1 MSPADSRPV
10 LLSYCATFLPR
21 EMLHVFRQVNGVRA
35 FYNWVVTRTRAN
47 PESFPYER
55 LIVLRKSPWRAF
67 NRLWH
72 RGRGRA
78 VPLSRS
84 ETRQMLDAAKQR
96 GAALAHVYLGT
107 EALRAAQFL
116 GGFLGGRIV
125 SFHGADLS
133 DDYSAVDYADLW
145 SRAELFLCRSE
156 SLRERL
162 LAKGCPADRIRINR
176 TGVPV
181 PASPAE
187 VAAPRWQTGEPVRLL
202 QVCRLIPKKGLDV
215 TIQATRLIKDAG
227 VPVRLIIAGEGP
239 EEPGLRRLAAELGLG
254 AAVNFA
260 GFVTGAALEELFTTS
275 HLFLH
280 PSRTTERGDLEGIP
294 NSLLEAMA
302 HGLPV
307 LSTRHSGI
315 PEAVTDG
322 SDGLLM
328 EGCEPESLAHAALR
342 LLENAQLFRM
352 ISRAA
357 RKTVEDRFSTPAC
370 IASLEASYHE
380 AVALARDSSAR
391 RW

>member
-21 EMLHVFRQVNGVRA
+21 EMWHVFRQVSGVRA
-35 FYNWVVTRTRAN
+35 FENWVVTRTRAN
-47 PESFPYER
+47 PESFPYDR

-67 NRLWH
+67 SRLWH
-72 RGRGRA
+72 RSRGRA
-78 VPLSRS
+78 VPLSRT
-84 ETRQMLDAAKQR
+84 ETRQMLDAARQK

-107 EALRAAQFL
+107 EALRAVRFL
-116 GGFLGGRIV
+116 EAFPGGRVV

-133 DDYSAVDYADLW
+133 DDFSAADYAGLW

-176 TGVPV
+176 TGVPLPSN
-181 PASPAE
+181 PAAVSP
-187 VAAPRWQTGEPVRLL
+187 PGWRRGEAVRLL

-215 TIQATRLIKDAG
+215 TLHATRLIKDAG
-227 VPVRLIIAGEGP
+227 VPVRLVIAGEGP
-239 EEPGLRRLAAELGLG
+239 EEPGLRRLAVELGLG
-254 AAVNFA
+254 AEVNFA
-260 GFVTGAALEELFTTS
+260 GFVTGAALEELFTAS

-322 SDGLLM
+322 ADGLLM
-328 EGCEPESLAHAALR
+328 DRCEPEPLARAALR
-342 LLENAQLFRM
+342 LLEDAQLFRT
-352 ISRAA
+352 IAQAA
-357 RKTVEDRFSTPAC
+357 RKSVEERFSTPAC
-370 IASLEASYHE
+370 ITSLEASYHE
-380 AVALARDSSAR
+380 AVALARASGAR
-391 RW
+391 RR